1 MVTRQR
7 ARGRRYSDWS
17 FLIPIIILLGA
28 PGTGKSTYGQ
38 HVACKLGVPWIS
50 SGLLLREAAARDERI
65 ARIMESGRLVP
76 DEDVERALFDRL
88 AEAKS
93 GFVLDG
99 YPRTVSQARNLL
111 RFLRER
117 LLKITRVYHLLAP
130 DDVLLQRLL
139 ARGRADDRPDVI
151 RERLRVYQ
159 VETEVVIQ
167 VFKDAGTEIV
177 DIDNS
182 PPIEEVKRL
191 LDASLSNV

>member
-1 MVTRQR
+1 LT
-7 ARGRRYSDWS
+7 
-17 FLIPIIILLGA
+17 PIIILLGA

-38 HVACKLGVPWIS
+38 HAARKLGVPWIS

-65 ARIMESGRLVP
+65 ARIIESGRLVP
-76 DEDVERALFDRL
+76 DEDVERVLFERL

-117 LLKITRVYHLLAP
+117 SLKVTRVYHLLAP

-139 ARGRADDRPDVI
+139 ARGRADDRSDVI
-151 RERLRVYQ
+151 RERLRVYR

-167 VFKDAGTEIV
+167 VFKEAGTEIV

-182 PPIEEVKRL
+182 PPVDEVKRL
-191 LDASLSNV
+191 LDASLTEI